1 MGYVDSLTGF
11 EEHFIG
17 GISPNAKLDFLD
29 ASILYLREEVFRPI
43 VEVLQQGSGRIVVGS
58 KFSLIEI
65 NIYTFMKCSGPTWSK
80 PPKLACDC
88 SFLWII
94 KDREVLAVFDDHS
107 YDHQRPRCYDG
118 TLLADLDV
126 GIFDAFCPE

>member
-1 MGYVDSLTGF
+1 MGYVGSLTGF

-65 NIYTFMKCSGPTWSK
+65 NIYIH
-80 PPKLACDC
+80 L
-88 SFLWII
+88 
-94 KDREVLAVFDDHS
+94 
-107 YDHQRPRCYDG
+107 
-118 TLLADLDV
+118 
-126 GIFDAFCPE
+126 